1 MLEQFLKHAKDGR
14 SISAPMVKAYQP
26 IIQLIDDI
34 VQGGPGMVTNLKT
47 LRSRA
52 QKRNK

>member
-1 MLEQFLKHAKDGR
+1 M
-14 SISAPMVKAYQP
+14 KAYLP
-26 IIQLIDDI
+26 IIQMVDDI
-34 VQGGPGMVTNLKT
+34 VQGGPGFVQNLKV

>member
-1 MLEQFLKHAKDGR
+1 
-14 SISAPMVKAYQP
+14 MVKAYAP
-26 IIQLIDDI
+26 IIQMVDDI
-34 VQGGPGMVTNLKT
+34 VQGGPGFINQLQV